1 VIAHK
6 RNHRGMP
13 LRPGIYEIVLKLR
26 FYPRRV
32 QEPPVLQKSTFLL
45 DWLAK
50 RNASG
55 ARHYGLVGV
64 GTILAAGLFGLC
76 LPAQAQPA
84 GAAEGTAVSTNYLAA
99 C

>member
-1 VIAHK
+1 MSQ
-6 RNHRGMP
+6 N
-13 LRPGIYEIVLKLR
+13 GI
-26 FYPRRV
+26 
-32 QEPPVLQKSTFLL
+32 FLL
-45 DWLAK
+45 DCLAK
-50 RNASG
+50 RKG
-55 ARHYGLVGV
+55 TGVRHYGLVGV